1 VRFKN
6 VFFLLFLVTLF
17 SFQLLSAQTAGTG
30 ALTGTIKDPSG
41 AVVPNA
47 TVTLTSLDTGASR
60 TSTTGADGGYKFDLL
75 PTGNYKV
82 RIEAAGFKPVEIPS
96 VAVNVTETEV
106 LDRNLEV
113 GAQTQTVTVEGEVVA
128 IQTTSSALGTVADA
142 RTVTELPLNTRNYTN
157 LLAMSTG
164 VAANVSNATTIGKGA
179 TNMAVNGGATGQNT
193 YLMDGV
199 VVNNWTAL
207 GGVTEGTLP
216 GTFAMPNPDAIS
228 EFKIQ
233 TSSYDAGYGR
243 NPGANVNVI
252 TKSGTNQFHGSAFEF
267 FRNTALNAN
276 DWFLAGEGQPKAV
289 LNSNVYGGSVGGPV
303 KKDKLFFF
311 VNYQEEDQT
320 NGYASYSQ
328 SQTLLPPIPTGNRG
342 TCGPAGFTSVS
353 GCDAAG
359 AAFVKALATNMS
371 ASTPQNGNA
380 VIQNPATCGAA
391 CDVMGLYNINPI
403 AVSILQLKLPN
414 GSYFVPGSGDFS
426 DCASPTSPCSH
437 RFENPA
443 SFKDHQGIG
452 NVDYVINSKNTF
464 SGRYVYEADP
474 INANFPAVNALEPGN
489 AVPGNTVSTQKS
501 NQDVVAKLTTIVSN
515 NAVNEFHVGYQRNV
529 TVNSEAV
536 LFHNSQLGIQDFVS
550 PFTPGAAVDNMS
562 YINIGPGGSFLDF
575 GVHPFFGSHANFN
588 QFIVGDQVSISHG
601 KHTFRVGFDVERV
614 QGASFSGTGSVGQPA
629 FPTFADF
636 LIGRAGCSSAVAGN
650 IAGASSP
657 GLDPAHPGGCNGSA
671 VSNIT
676 GTGTTTT
683 ANSTSQVNP
692 RVLLPSLFAQ
702 DDIKVNSRFTL
713 NLGLRW
719 EFDQWPTENNGNYS
733 TFWQALANNSA
744 PPSLT
749 GVNPATSCIPG
760 APPSACAGESL
771 IGYVVPSNYT
781 ALIPPGVYQ
790 NATPYYTRKSAPLD
804 DFAPR
809 IGFAWQP
816 TSSNKLVLRGGAG
829 YFYDLLSGQYTG
841 NFGRANPLFGPPA
854 QGSPAATLQNPWAIP
869 GGVVSAGPG
878 YFGFVPRWIIPGN
891 CASAAGKCTGSSSN
905 SNATSYQD
913 LTIPLTYEW
922 NMNVQYEF
930 LPSWVLEL
938 GYVGS
943 HGIHQASPGA
953 VQNNTADGSP
963 INIPYNAAQLVGGGP
978 CVSCAANNVT
988 VNTTANTFLRVPA
1001 LGITPSATQLETI
1014 SNYKFNSLQATV
1026 RHQFAHGFQLQA
1038 AYSWSRGFEQVP
1050 TGVNTYPYVV
1060 EEYAPEYF
1068 VRPQRLILNY
1078 VWNLPAPR
1086 MNGILGRV
1094 IDDWSW
1100 SGVVT
1105 IQNGQPI
1112 DIVDS
1117 GDGAIF
1123 GLKPQAGNIGQ
1134 PQLCPG
1140 FTASQILTSGSTT
1153 QRVANGLVFN
1163 PTTGNFNDGWL
1174 NSAAFTSCGDAVPKV
1189 GAINGVGGAS
1199 GFGNYGFGEILGP
1212 GQSNWDMSLAK
1223 TIKIHEA
1230 QSLQFRAEF
1239 YNTFNHPQFSNLP
1252 GSDVQNSEPNQNSNM
1267 GQITTTSVSPRVIQ
1281 FALKFLF

>member
-1 VRFKN
+1 MNFKN
-6 VFFLLFLVTLF
+6 ILLFLFVATLL
-17 SFQLLSAQTAGTG
+17 SFQSLGAQTAGTG
-30 ALTGTIKDPSG
+30 ALTGTVKDPSG
-41 AVVPNA
+41 ASVPSA
-47 TVTLTSLDTGASR
+47 TITATSLDTGAVR
-60 TSTTGADGGYKFDLL
+60 MDMTGADGSYRFSLL
-75 PTGNYKV
+75 PPGNYRV
-82 RIEAAGFKPVEIPS
+82 RIEASGFKPLEIPS
-96 VAVNVTETEV
+96 VAVAVTETAV

-113 GAQTQTVTVEGEVVA
+113 GAQSQTLTVEGEVEA

-142 RTVTELPLNTRNYTN
+142 RTMTELPLNTRNYTN

-179 TNMAVNGGATGQNT
+179 TNMAVNGGSTGQNT

-252 TKSGTNQFHGSAFEF
+252 TKSGTNAFHGSAFEF

-311 VNYQEEDQT
+311 VNYQESDQT

-328 SQTLLPPIPTGNRG
+328 SATFLPPIPTGDRG
-342 TCGPAGFTSVS
+342 TCGPAGFTSFAS
-353 GCDAAG
+353 CDAAG
-359 AAFVKALATNMS
+359 QAFVKALATNMS
-371 ASTPQNGNA
+371 AFKPKTKGSMA
-380 VIQNPATCGAA
+380 VIQNPNA
-391 CDVMGLYNINPI
+391 CPAGGCDAMGLYNINPI
-403 AVSILQLKLPN
+403 AISILQLKLPS

-426 DCASPTSPCSH
+426 DCPSATGFCNH

-443 SFKDHQGIG
+443 SFKDHQGVG

-489 AVPGNTVSTQKS
+489 AVPGNTVSTRKT
-501 NQDVVAKLTTIVSN
+501 NQDVVAKVTTVVSN

-562 YINIGPGGSFLDF
+562 YMNIGPGGSFMDF

-588 QFIVGDQVSISHG
+588 QFIVGDQISITHG

-629 FPTFADF
+629 FSSFSDF
-636 LIGRAGCSSAVAGN
+636 LIGRAGGCGLSA
-650 IAGASSP
+650 P
-657 GLDPAHPGGCNGSA
+657 GEDPTHPGGCNGGPT
-671 VSNIT
+671 SNIT
-676 GTGTTTT
+676 GTGGTTT
-683 ANSTSQVNP
+683 ANSTAQVNP
-692 RVLLPSLFAQ
+692 RVLLPSAFVQ

-719 EFDQWPTENNGNYS
+719 EFDQWPTENNGNYA
-733 TFWQALANNSA
+733 TFWQALASNSA
-744 PPSLT
+744 PPI
-749 GVNPATSCIPG
+749 VASCPIG
-760 APPSACAGESL
+760 AAPSACAGESL
-771 IGYVVPSNYT
+771 VGYVVPNNYT
-781 ALIPPGVYQ
+781 AVIPTGVFQ
-790 NATPYYTRKSAPLD
+790 NSTPYYTRKSAPLD
-804 DFAPR
+804 DFGPR

-816 TSSNKLVLRGGAG
+816 TSSNKLVLRAGAG
-829 YFYDLLSGQYTG
+829 FFYDLLSGQYTG

-854 QGSPAATLQNPWAIP
+854 SGSPAATLQNPWAIP

-878 YFGFVPRWIIPGN
+878 YFGFVPRWIIPGT
-891 CASAAGKCTGSSSN
+891 CATNAAATSSSKCGGSG
-905 SNATSYQD
+905 SNTNVTSYQD
-913 LTIPLTYEW
+913 LTIPVTYEW
-922 NMNVQYEF
+922 NTNIQYEF
-930 LPSWVLEL
+930 LPTWVLEV

-963 INIPYNAAQLVGGGP
+963 IQIPYNAAQLVGTGAP
-978 CVSCAANNVT
+978 CVSCATNGVT
-988 VNTTANTFLRVPA
+988 VNTPANTFLRVPA
-1001 LGITPSATQLETI
+1001 LGILSNATQLETI
-1014 SNYKFNSLQATV
+1014 SNYKFNSLQVTL
-1026 RHQFAHGFQLQA
+1026 RKQLSHGLQLQA

-1050 TGVNTYPYVV
+1050 AGSNTYPYVIQD
-1060 EEYAPEYF
+1060 YAPEYF

-1086 MNGILGRV
+1086 MNGIFGKV

-1117 GDGAIF
+1117 NDGGIF
-1123 GLKPQAGNIGQ
+1123 GLVPQAGNIGKA
-1134 PQLCPG
+1134 QLCPG
-1140 FTASQILTSGSTT
+1140 MTAANILTSGSTT
-1153 QRVANGLVFN
+1153 QRVANGLTIN
-1163 PTTGNFNDGWL
+1163 PATGNVNDGWI
-1174 NSAAFTSCGDAVPKV
+1174 NSSAFTSCNGGDAVPGNI
-1189 GAINGVGGAS
+1189 GAINGVGGGV
-1199 GFGNYGFGEILGP
+1199 GFGNMAFGNVLGP
-1212 GQSNWDMSLAK
+1212 GQANWDTALSKMF
-1223 TIKIHEA
+1223 KIHET

-1239 YNTFNHPQFSNLP
+1239 YNTLNHPQFSNLP
-1252 GSDVQNSEPNQNSNM
+1252 GSDVANGTSM